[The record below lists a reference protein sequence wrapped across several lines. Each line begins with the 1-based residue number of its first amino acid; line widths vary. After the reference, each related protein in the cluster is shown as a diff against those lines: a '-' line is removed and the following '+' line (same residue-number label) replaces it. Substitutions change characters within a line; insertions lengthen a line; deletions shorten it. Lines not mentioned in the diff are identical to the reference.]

1 MTGNQSRKAWP
12 FLMLLAGLST
22 SAGCVGKV
30 YDPQRGAWVPK
41 EALAGAP
48 SETRVANPPV
58 SVEQNLDRISRLQAE
73 RSLGSGEREYVL
85 GPGDVLAIRA
95 FDFDDLN
102 RRVRVEDDGSITL
115 PLLERVQVAGRTTA
129 AVQRDLTARLGEYMF
144 DPHVDVFVEEYRS
157 QHVSVIGAVR
167 RPGLVALTNRDAK
180 VLDAIAAAGGMTDTA
195 GGRIYLI
202 PAEARASLEG
212 ALSNGSTN
220 GSLALSHT
228 GIDAAAMQQG
238 LPRAAGAQPAALDGA
253 AQPATLDEAGV
264 EPAPLPAAGMQ
275 PAALAAAGMLDA
287 PADAAALP
295 SQVAADAG
303 ALAAVAP
310 IMIDTN
316 QVPQGVE
323 SLFFSLPVRAGDVI
337 MVPTSGH
344 FIVQGWV
351 GKPGSYPL
359 RGGVTLR
366 GALAM
371 SGGLSFPAK
380 TSAVRIHRL
389 SQNGGTDTVEV
400 DFGDIAAGK
409 ADDVFIHEGDVIEV
423 TSSTAKMVPY
433 SFYRVITDVVRVGA
447 RLPLIP

>member
-1 MTGNQSRKAWP
+1 MTGNRSRKGWP
-12 FLMLLAGLST
+12 FLVLLAALTGT
-22 SAGCVGKV
+22 SGCVGKV

-41 EALAGAP
+41 EALPAAP
-48 SETRVANPPV
+48 TETRVANPPM
-58 SVEQNLDRISRLQAE
+58 SMGENLDRISRLQAE

-85 GPGDVLAIRA
+85 GAGDVLSIRA

-102 RRVRVEDDGSITL
+102 RRVRVEDDGSIAL
-115 PLLERVQVAGRTTA
+115 PLLERVEVAGRTTA
-129 AVQRDLTARLGEYMF
+129 AVQKDLTARLGEYMF

-157 QHVSVIGAVR
+157 QHVSVIGSVR
-167 RPGLVALTNRDAK
+167 QPGLVALTNRDAK

-202 PAEARASLEG
+202 PAEARASLD
-212 ALSNGSTN
+212 
-220 GSLALSHT
+220 GSLSSASKT
-228 GIDAAAMQQG
+228 ESMEIQAVETAVMPAAPAETAAVESQAAA
-238 LPRAAGAQPAALDGA
+238 D
-253 AQPATLDEAGV
+253 AT
-264 EPAPLPAAGMQ
+264 
-275 PAALAAAGMLDA
+275 ALAAL
-287 PADAAALP
+287 
-295 SQVAADAG
+295 
-303 ALAAVAP
+303 AP

-351 GKPGSYPL
+351 GKPGAYPL
-359 RGGVTLR
+359 HGGVTLR

-380 TSAVRIHRL
+380 TSALRIHRL
-389 SQNGGTDTVEV
+389 SQNGGTDTVNV
-400 DFGDIAAGK
+400 DFQEIAAGK

-423 TSSTAKMVPY
+423 TSSAAKMVPY
-433 SFYRVITDVVRVGA
+433 SFYRVVTDVVRVGA

>member
-1 MTGNQSRKAWP
+1 
-12 FLMLLAGLST
+12 
-22 SAGCVGKV
+22 
-30 YDPQRGAWVPK
+30 VPK
-41 EALAGAP
+41 EALTAAP
-48 SETRVANPPV
+48 TETRVANPPV
-58 SVEQNLDRISRLQAE
+58 SVEENLDRISRLQAE
-73 RSLGSGEREYVL
+73 RALGSGEREYVL
-85 GPGDVLAIRA
+85 GAGDILTIRA

-102 RRVRVEDDGSITL
+102 RRVRVEDDGFITL
-115 PLLERVQVAGRTTA
+115 PLLERVQVAGRTTG
-129 AVQRDLTARLGEYMF
+129 AVQQDLTARLGEYMF

-157 QHVSVIGAVR
+157 QHVSVIGSVR

-180 VLDAIAAAGGMTDTA
+180 VLDAISAAGGMTDTA

-212 ALSNGSTN
+212 AL
-220 GSLALSHT
+220 AHD
-228 GIDAAAMQQG
+228 IAAK
-238 LPRAAGAQPAALDGA
+238 PAEM
-253 AQPATLDEAGV
+253 PAE
-264 EPAPLPAAGMQ
+264 M
-275 PAALAAAGMLDA
+275 
-287 PADAAALP
+287 PADAAAAMP
-295 SQVAADAG
+295 QQPAATVAVASPAATDVN

-316 QVPQGVE
+316 QMPQGVE

-351 GKPGSYPL
+351 EKPGSYPL
-359 RGGVTLR
+359 RAGVTLR

-380 TSAVRIHRL
+380 TDALRIHRL
-389 SQNGGTDTVEV
+389 SPNGGTDTVEV
-400 DFGDIAAGK
+400 DFSAIAGGK

-423 TSSTAKMVPY
+423 GTSTAKMVPY
-433 SFYRVITDVVRVGA
+433 SVYRVVTDVVRVGA

>member
-1 MTGNQSRKAWP
+1 MTGIKSRKGWP
-12 FLMLLAGLST
+12 FLMLLAALSGT
-22 SAGCVGKV
+22 PGCVGKV

-41 EALAGAP
+41 GTLTAAP
-48 SETRVANPPV
+48 TETQVANPPV
-58 SVEQNLDRISRLQAE
+58 SVEENLDRISHLQAA

-85 GPGDVLAIRA
+85 GAGDILAIRA

-102 RRVRVEDDGSITL
+102 RRVRVEDDGSIAL
-115 PLLERVQVAGRTTA
+115 PLLERVEVAGRTTA
-129 AVQRDLTARLGEYMF
+129 AVQQDLTARLGEYMF

-157 QHVSVIGAVR
+157 QHVSVMGSVR

-202 PAEARASLEG
+202 PAEARASLDG
-212 ALSNGSTN
+212 ALSNGSSTKTVEIQ
-220 GSLALSHT
+220 AVE
-228 GIDAAAMQQG
+228 AAAMPQ
-238 LPRAAGAQPAALDGA
+238 QPAETAV
-253 AQPATLDEAGV
+253 V
-264 EPAPLPAAGMQ
+264 EGPAATDMT
-275 PAALAAAGMLDA
+275 
-287 PADAAALP
+287 
-295 SQVAADAG
+295 

-316 QVPQGVE
+316 QMPQGVE

-351 GKPGSYPL
+351 EKPGSYPL

-380 TSAVRIHRL
+380 TSALRIHRL
-389 SQNGGTDTVEV
+389 SQNGGTDTVKVNFQE
-400 DFGDIAAGK
+400 IAAGK

-423 TSSTAKMVPY
+423 TTSTAKMVPY
-433 SFYRVITDVVRVGA
+433 SVYRVVTDVVRVGA

>member
-1 MTGNQSRKAWP
+1 LP
-12 FLMLLAGLST
+12 
-22 SAGCVGKV
+22 
-30 YDPQRGAWVPK
+30 
-41 EALAGAP
+41 AP

-58 SVEQNLDRISRLQAE
+58 SVEQNLERISRLQSE

-85 GPGDVLAIRA
+85 GAGDILAVRA
-95 FDFDDLN
+95 FDFEDLN

-115 PLLERVQVAGRTTA
+115 PLLERVHVAGRTTA
-129 AVQRDLTARLGEYMF
+129 AVQQDLTVRLGEYMF

-157 QHVSVIGAVR
+157 QHVSVIGSVR

-180 VLDAIAAAGGMTDTA
+180 VLDAISAAGGMTDTA

-212 ALSNGSTN
+212 ALSNS
-220 GSLALSHT
+220 
-228 GIDAAAMQQG
+228 AATT
-238 LPRAAGAQPAALDGA
+238 AAEPQAVEAAVMSQP
-253 AQPATLDEAGV
+253 
-264 EPAPLPAAGMQ
+264 
-275 PAALAAAGMLDA
+275 
-287 PADAAALP
+287 
-295 SQVAADAG
+295 VAASAAVESVAVTDMT

-316 QVPQGVE
+316 QMPQGVE

-359 RGGVTLR
+359 RAGVTLR

-380 TSAVRIHRL
+380 TSALRIHRL
-389 SQNGGTDTVEV
+389 SQNGGTDTIEV
-400 DFGDIAAGK
+400 DFQEIAAGK

-423 TSSTAKMVPY
+423 TTSTAKMVPY
-433 SFYRVITDVVRVGA
+433 SVYRVVTDVVRVGA